1 MNIVK
6 IITMLDYRILFNK
19 PPEPMTPE
27 TKYKLISSIPFQVLA
42 LLFVIS
48 CIVSNYFYQNQS
60 EYGQD
65 ITWGSFVSIV
75 VGFLV
80 YTWFKN
86 RKK

>member
-1 MNIVK
+1 
-6 IITMLDYRILFNK
+6 MLDYRILFKK

-48 CIVSNYFYQNQS
+48 CIASDYYYRQQS
-60 EYGQD
+60 STGQYV
-65 ITWGSFVSIV
+65 IWGTFVSIV

-80 YTWFKN
+80 YVRVKN
-86 RKK
+86 K

>member
-1 MNIVK
+1 
-6 IITMLDYRILFNK
+6 MLDYRILFKK

-48 CIVSNYFYQNQS
+48 CIASDYYYKQQS
-60 EYGQD
+60 STRQYV
-65 ITWGSFVSIV
+65 IWGTFVSIV

-80 YTWFKN
+80 YVRVKN
-86 RKK
+86 K

>member
-1 MNIVK
+1 
-6 IITMLDYRILFNK
+6 MLDYRILFRK

-48 CIVSNYFYQNQS
+48 CIASDYYHRQES
-60 EYGQD
+60 STGQYV
-65 ITWGSFVSIV
+65 IWGTFVSIV

-80 YTWFKN
+80 YIRVKN
-86 RKK
+86 K